1 MCLAQIYEF
10 IFVLRYLSFYIEKNL
25 IMDTIYKAAT
35 KTTGGRNGHVKSVDG
50 PIDMKLSLPKA
61 LGGDGGDGA
70 NPEQFFGAAYSACFG
85 GAVEAVAKKH
95 NVEIGDYEVTAHVSL
110 GKTEDGDLQLA
121 VILDTY
127 LPKVNDI
134 ETGEKIINDAHVM
147 CPFSRATR
155 DNIDVTLNLM
165 LDE

>member
-1 MCLAQIYEF
+1 M
-10 IFVLRYLSFYIEKNL
+10 K
-25 IMDTIYKAAT
+25 TIYTAVT
-35 KTTGGRNGHVKSVDG
+35 KTVGGRSGYVKSEDG
-50 PIDMKLSLPKA
+50 PIDMKLSMPKA

-85 GAVEAVAKKH
+85 GAVNAVAQKH
-95 NVEIGDYEVTAHVSL
+95 KVDVGDYEVTATVSL
-110 GKTEDGDLQLA
+110 GKTKEGDLQLE

-127 LPKVNDI
+127 LPKVSDI
-134 ETGEKIINDAHVM
+134 ELGEKIINEAHEM

>member
-1 MCLAQIYEF
+1 M
-10 IFVLRYLSFYIEKNL
+10 K
-25 IMDTIYKAAT
+25 TIYTAVT
-35 KTTGGRNGHVKSVDG
+35 KTTGGRSGHVKSEDG
-50 PIDMKLSLPKA
+50 PIDMKLSMPKA

-85 GAVEAVAKKH
+85 GAVAAVAKKH
-95 NVEIGDYEVTAHVSL
+95 DIEIGDYEVSAHVSL
-110 GKTEDGDLQLA
+110 GKTEDGDLQLE
-121 VILDTY
+121 VVLDTY
-127 LPKVNDI
+127 LQKVDDI
-134 ETGEKIINDAHVM
+134 ATGEKIINEAHVM

>member
-1 MCLAQIYEF
+1 ME
-10 IFVLRYLSFYIEKNL
+10 
-25 IMDTIYKAAT
+25 TIYTAVT
-35 KTTGGRNGHVKSVDG
+35 KTVGGRSGHVKSEDG

-85 GAVEAVAKKH
+85 GAVNAVAKKH
-95 NVEIGDYEVTAHVSL
+95 KVDVGEYEVTATVSL
-110 GKTEDGDLQLA
+110 GKTKEGDLQLE

-127 LPKVNDI
+127 LPKVLDI
-134 ETGEKIINDAHVM
+134 KLGEKIINEAHEM

>member
-1 MCLAQIYEF
+1 M
-10 IFVLRYLSFYIEKNL
+10 K
-25 IMDTIYKAAT
+25 TIYKAAT
-35 KTTGGRNGHVKSVDG
+35 KTTGGRSGHVKSIDG
-50 PIDMKLSLPKA
+50 PIDMKLSKPKA

-85 GAVEAVAKKH
+85 GAVQAVADKH
-95 NVEIGDYEVTAHVSL
+95 NVEIGEYQVTAHIIL
-110 GKTEDGDLQLA
+110 GKTEKGNLQLEA
-121 VILDTY
+121 ILDTY
-127 LPKVNDI
+127 LPKVKDVEI
-134 ETGEKIINDAHVM
+134 GEKIINEAHVM

>member
-1 MCLAQIYEF
+1 M
-10 IFVLRYLSFYIEKNL
+10 K
-25 IMDTIYKAAT
+25 TIYTAVT
-35 KTTGGRNGHVKSVDG
+35 KTTGGRSGHVKSVDG

-85 GAVEAVAKKH
+85 GAVAAVAKKH
-95 NVEIGDYEVTAHVSL
+95 NVEIGEYEVTAEVSL
-110 GKTEDGDLQLA
+110 GKTKEGDLQLA

-127 LPKVNDI
+127 LPGVSEI
-134 ETGEKIINDAHVM
+134 STGEKIINEAHEM

-155 DNIDVTLNLM
+155 DNIDVTLNL
-165 LDE
+165 LLEEE

>member
-1 MCLAQIYEF
+1 M
-10 IFVLRYLSFYIEKNL
+10 K
-25 IMDTIYKAAT
+25 TIYTAVT
-35 KTTGGRNGHVKSVDG
+35 KTVGGRAGHVKSENG
-50 PIDMKLSLPKA
+50 PIDMKLSVPKA

-85 GAVEAVAKKH
+85 GAVNAVAQKH
-95 NVEIGDYEVTAHVSL
+95 KIDIGEYEVSATVTL
-110 GKTEDGDLQLA
+110 GKTDEGDLQLE

-127 LPKVNDI
+127 LPKVSDI
-134 ETGEKIINDAHVM
+134 ETGEKIINEAHEM

-165 LDE
+165 LEE